1 MLKSK
6 GLEFF
11 LLFVILPVI
20 LTLDI
25 PIWVKI
31 PSVLIGLT
39 YVVHSSIKLE
49 LFTKQY
55 LIGNIKAKKPKFFW
69 HLLILFFISSTG
81 IAYYLDA
88 DNVFQIVV
96 QKPLLWFFVVV
107 IYSTTSVYFQEFVYR
122 MFFFR
127 RYSSLF
133 SRKVIVFING
143 IVFGLAHLMF
153 KNYLIF
159 LMTFLG
165 GIVFAL
171 TYRKSKSLLLTSI
184 EHAAYGCW
192 LFTLGIGQELAF
204 PEVD

>member
-1 MLKSK
+1 MVLA
-6 GLEFF
+6 GVIY
-11 LLFVILPVI
+11 VIL
-20 LTLDI
+20 LS
-25 PIWVKI
+25 K
-31 PSVLIGLT
+31 
-39 YVVHSSIKLE
+39 KLN

-55 LIGNIKAKKPKFFW
+55 LIGNIRAKKPNYFW
-69 HLLILFFISSTG
+69 HFMIFFLITSTG

-88 DNVFQIVV
+88 EKVFQIVV
-96 QKPLLWFFVVV
+96 QKPLLWLLIVI
-107 IYSTTSVYFQEFVYR
+107 IYSCTSVYFQEFVYR
-122 MFFFR
+122 VFFFK
-127 RYSSLF
+127 RYTTLF

-143 IVFGLAHLMF
+143 LVFGLAHIIF

-171 TYRKSKSLLLTSI
+171 TYRKTKSLLLTSI
-184 EHAAYGCW
+184 EHAIYGCW